1 MGEVDFEMSSQAKY
15 WMFDEASLLECRK
28 DACNSLSPKLGT
40 ARGKPR
46 VRKFACGYNGR
57 KATTSTTKGN
67 INKPSRI
74 DPSLTMTPGEQE
86 TLIHFH
92 AHQIQ
97 KLIGPNAIFPQL
109 KRGASVLSTAI
120 MLFRKFY
127 LSNSVIDFHPRKL
140 AAASAL
146 LAVKTDC
153 ERNLPI
159 DILSHG
165 TFVVEMR
172 AQNDPLSMDELR
184 GVTIH
189 EIEEA
194 ERELLLGCDY
204 RLRSHHPYGAI
215 KLLASDVVSYF
226 MKPREQNCTG
236 PDFVTYCPGETT
248 KSKSAFASPRTVM
261 YDHQSYPKFYNDDHV
276 GLDTLCERAL
286 SIAQSGLVYTD
297 INFLFQPGQ
306 IAFAAVALA
315 LDSHAYSYDDEAP
328 TCNRLGPKMR
338 EYMCARFSQKSE
350 DEIAE
355 YEDEVSKIISSLE
368 HCSAIDLEMFSP
380 FWQYHQRRYAKT
392 AEREALKIRK
402 AIFTASRLR
411 VVSRS
416 TFQIATP
423 LRSQSPSPLGYYH
436 YRQEHYPPTSCRV
449 HHYQHH
455 HYNQQY
461 YDVDG
466 GQRKRGREEEVDMW
480 TPEHDH
486 HSYPSHRHS
495 KIARVTPINT
505 PFI

>member
-15 WMFDEASLLECRK
+15 WMFDDEDSLLECRQH
-28 DACNSLSPKLGT
+28 ACNNLSPTSRTG
-40 ARGKPR
+40 RGKPR
-46 VRKFACGYNGR
+46 VRKFACGYNRR
-57 KATTSTTKGN
+57 KVATSMSTASDNKASKISPSTTMS
-67 INKPSRI
+67 PE
-74 DPSLTMTPGEQE
+74 EQE
-86 TLIHFH
+86 TLVHFH

-97 KLIGPNAIFPQL
+97 KLIGPNAIFPDL

-120 MLFRKFY
+120 LLFRKFY
-127 LSNSVIDFHPRKL
+127 LSNSVVDFRPRNI

-159 DILSHG
+159 DILSHA

-172 AQNDPLSMDELR
+172 AQTDPLSMDELR

-194 ERELLLGCDY
+194 ERVLLEGCDY

-215 KLLASDVVSYF
+215 KVLASDVVSYF
-226 MKPREQNCTG
+226 TNSDAYSPHDTRTSTIASESVHT
-236 PDFVTYCPGETT
+236 
-248 KSKSAFASPRTVM
+248 SPRTVL
-261 YDHQSYPKFYNDDHV
+261 YEQPYHNFYNDDHV
-276 GLDTLCERAL
+276 GLETLCERAL
-286 SIAQSGLVYTD
+286 SIAQAALVYTD
-297 INFLFQPGQ
+297 INFLFRPGE

-315 LDSHAYSYDDEAP
+315 LDSHAYNYDDECP
-328 TCNRLGPKMR
+328 TYNRLGMKMR
-338 EYMCARFSQKSE
+338 EYMYARFSQKSE
-350 DEIAE
+350 DQIAE
-355 YEDEVSKIISSLE
+355 YEEEVSKIISTLE

-380 FWQYHQRRYAKT
+380 FWQYHRRRYAKT
-392 AEREALKIRK
+392 AERETIKIRK

-416 TFQIATP
+416 TFQVAIP
-423 LRSQSPSPLGYYH
+423 PRPRSPSPFGYH
-436 YRQEHYPPTSCRV
+436 HHRQEHYPSTSCHA

-461 YDVDG
+461 YDFDG
-466 GQRKRGREEEVDMW
+466 GQRKRGRVEEDMW

-486 HSYPSHRHS
+486 HNYPSQRHN